1 MILFRGGNTLGFVVV
16 LWSWTLLY
24 IFIRIARA
32 VGRSLGLTT
41 TEEELPFFLFR
52 FLISYSDIFIRLSN
66 SYLELIFQ

>member
-1 MILFRGGNTLGFVVV
+1 MIVFRSNDKFTNLVVV
-16 LWSWTLLY
+16 STWILLY

-32 VGRSLGLTT
+32 IGRNLGLTT

-52 FLISYSDIFIRLSN
+52 FLISYSSISIRQSN